1 MGRHEIRVPDLGI
14 VGPVT
19 VSLWLA
25 ESGSR
30 VVQGDPVVEILAG
43 SAVVD
48 LSAEA
53 DGRLAATLA
62 EEDEPVE
69 VGQLLAV
76 IESDEQE
83 PRP

>member
-1 MGRHEIRVPDLGI
+1 MTRHEIRVPDLEI
-14 VGPVT
+14 AGPMT

-25 ESGSR
+25 GLGSW
-30 VVQGDPVVEILAG
+30 VAEGDPIVEILAG

-53 DGRLAATLA
+53 DGRLTATLA

-76 IESDEQE
+76 IESDE
-83 PRP
+83 